1 MSRWKPWL
9 VGRLALVTIVMMA
22 IAMMAIACTPAPSV
36 NPLPVESATPVEI
49 PAAPI
54 DAITAYLSTQ
64 TQIPIAD
71 LRVDRVEAVNWPDSC
86 LGLAQPTELCAQ
98 AITPGFQ
105 VELSARNQRFVVR
118 SDRTGRLIRQAP

>member
-1 MSRWKPWL
+1 MKHWKRWL
-9 VGRLALVTIVMMA
+9 VVLLSMVTI
-22 IAMMAIACTPAPSV
+22 ACGPAPSLTS
-36 NPLPVESATPVEI
+36 PSVESTTPVEI

-54 DAITAYLSTQ
+54 DSITTYLSEQ
-64 TQIPIAD
+64 TQIPSAE

-86 LGLAQPTELCAQ
+86 LGLAQPTEMCAQ

-118 SDRTGRLIRQAP
+118 SDRTGRSIRLEP